1 MYGELYDVRVSNV
14 ETQCVVVG
22 TVYQAPTPNAL
33 EVLSDVA
40 VVVGA
45 SGLITDIFPSAS
57 QEAGTVIRSAQHV
70 VRLGA
75 SERLLPGL
83 IDTHVHAPQWPQ
95 LGTGLDL
102 PLEQWLFDYTFPLE
116 ARYADP
122 AYAQSVWG
130 HMVPTFLRHG
140 TTTSVY
146 YATTHEESTRL
157 LAETCVEHGQRA
169 YVGRVAMDHPEGT
182 PEWYRDATAQQGIED
197 SLRSIENIRALA
209 GNTSLVSPIITPR
222 FLPACTD
229 ELLIG
234 LGELAA
240 STNTLVQTHCSES
253 HWEHGYVL
261 ERFGRTDTEMLKHFG
276 LLRRG
281 TVLAHGVHIG
291 DSDYDLVKSVG
302 AGVAHCPMSNS
313 YFANGVFPA
322 RRALGLGVHV
332 GLGTDISAGTDV
344 GLLKQCVHAV
354 TASRMLEDGVN
365 GVDGG
370 VADSR
375 IDVVAAFYMAT
386 TGGAKMLGLN
396 AGVLAKGN
404 QFDAIV
410 VDVASSDSGMRI
422 DDDID
427 TDARVF
433 EKIVR
438 LSGPR
443 DISQV
448 WVAGKK
454 VLRET

>member
-1 MYGELYDVRVSNV
+1 MQVTNS
-14 ETQCVVVG
+14 ETDFVVVG
-22 TVYQAPTPNAL
+22 TVYQAPTPDAL
-33 EVLSDVA
+33 QVLSDVA
-40 VVVGA
+40 VVVNA
-45 SGLITDIFPSAS
+45 SGVISDIFPNAT
-57 QEAGTVIRSAQHV
+57 QEAEAAIRRAKTV

-116 ARYADP
+116 SRYADA
-122 AYAQSVWG
+122 AYAHSVWS

-140 TTTSVY
+140 TTTAVY

-157 LAETCVEHGQRA
+157 LAEACVEHGQRA

-197 SLRSIENIRALA
+197 SQQSIENIRAIS
-209 GNTSLVSPIITPR
+209 GNATLVSPIITPR

-229 ELLIG
+229 ELLMG

-253 HWEHGYVL
+253 HWEHRYVL
-261 ERFGRTDTEMLKHFG
+261 ERFGRSDTEMLKHFG

-281 TVLAHGVHIG
+281 SVLAHGVHIG
-291 DSDYDLVKSVG
+291 DNDYELIKNVG

-322 RRALGLGVHV
+322 RRVLAMGVNV

-354 TASRMLEDGVN
+354 TSSRMMEDGVN

-370 VADSR
+370 VSNSR
-375 IDVVAAFYMAT
+375 IDIVAAFHMAT
-386 TGGAKMLGLN
+386 AGGAQMLGLN
-396 AGVLAKGN
+396 AGVIARGN
-404 QFDAIV
+404 YFDAIV
-410 VDVASSDSGMRI
+410 VDVSASDSGMRI
-422 DDDID
+422 DNEID
-427 TDARVF
+427 SDARIF

-443 DISQV
+443 DISHV
-448 WVAGKK
+448 WVAGTK
-454 VLRET
+454 VKQ

>member
-1 MYGELYDVRVSNV
+1 LYDVQVTNS
-14 ETQCVVVG
+14 ETDFIVVG
-22 TVYQAPTPNAL
+22 TVYQAPTPDAL
-33 EVLSDVA
+33 QVLSDVA
-40 VVVGA
+40 VVVNS
-45 SGLITDIFPSAS
+45 SGVISDIFPSAS
-57 QEAGTVIRSAQHV
+57 QEAAESIRRAKTV

-75 SERLLPGL
+75 SERLMPGL

-122 AYAQSVWG
+122 AYAHSVWS

-157 LAETCVEHGQRA
+157 LAEICVDHGQRA

-197 SLRSIENIRALA
+197 SQQSIENIRAIA

-222 FLPACTD
+222 FIPACTD
-229 ELLIG
+229 ELLMG
-234 LGELAA
+234 LGELAE

-261 ERFGRTDTEMLKHFG
+261 ERFGRSDTEMLKHFG

-291 DSDYDLVKSVG
+291 DSDYALIKTAE

-322 RRALGLGVHV
+322 RRVLAMGVNV

-354 TASRMLEDGVN
+354 TSSRMLEDGVN
-365 GVDGG
+365 GIDGE
-370 VADSR
+370 VSNSR
-375 IDVVAAFYMAT
+375 IDIVAAFHMAT
-386 TGGAKMLGLN
+386 AGGAQMLGLN
-396 AGVLAKGN
+396 AGVLVKGN

-410 VDVASSDSGMRI
+410 VDVSASDSGMRN
-422 DDDID
+422 DADID

-443 DISQV
+443 DISHV

-454 VLRET
+454 VKQ